1 MVHSV
6 RISKSESAMFRL
18 WRKLPWFTQAGSAN
32 LSVLHSVGSSA
43 DALGRDIDLE
53 MAITESTLFLAL
65 QEVPL
70 IHSVSSPHQGPLR
83 QMMTCGGL
91 KDDSLISYGISGSYL
106 LKARRVVSDTMN
118 RFNMLT
124 SPGVSSRCRTKRIRV
139 IPDSPSSY
147 CSQAPTRPFDL

>member
-70 IHSVSSPHQGPLR
+70 IHSVSPPVSPEA
-83 QMMTCGGL
+83 
-91 KDDSLISYGISGSYL
+91 KDDLWWQVSIRNYGTSGSYL
-106 LKARRVVSDTMN
+106 LKARQTDWG
-118 RFNMLT
+118 ML
-124 SPGVSSRCRTKRIRV
+124 
-139 IPDSPSSY
+139 
-147 CSQAPTRPFDL
+147 